1 MQFWTSTTGTPQ
13 DNLNHVWS
21 RIQSAYGSMGSTADT
36 YKKITLSMFN
46 NGPGVYPM
54 MRGKA
59 GCIRTFN
66 KVLHT
71 VWLEGLNP
79 SDDMHVRV
87 ALLLETS
94 ICIDEIVSSH
104 TRVFKL
110 PAAVA
115 DTLFAKTCLYCQL
128 ATSLSN
134 YAGVKLFNVT
144 QTFHFLVHIGW
155 SARYINPR
163 ISWCWMGEDYMAK
176 MRTLFQSCVK
186 GSRPEA
192 VVGKAARKL
201 MVAMHMTHLQ

>member
-1 MQFWTSTTGTPQ
+1 MSGIAFPVCGPVWCVQGLWLTDRNTRNAILDIDHRHSSRQFESC
-13 DNLNHVWS
+13 V
-21 RIQSAYGSMGSTADT
+21 GSTADT

-46 NGPGVYPM
+46 NGPGGYPM

-134 YAGVKLFNVT
+134 YAGVKLFIVT
-144 QTFHFLVHIGW
+144 QKFHLLVHIGW

-163 ISWCWMGEDYMAK
+163 IS
-176 MRTLFQSCVK
+176 
-186 GSRPEA
+186 
-192 VVGKAARKL
+192 
-201 MVAMHMTHLQ
+201 